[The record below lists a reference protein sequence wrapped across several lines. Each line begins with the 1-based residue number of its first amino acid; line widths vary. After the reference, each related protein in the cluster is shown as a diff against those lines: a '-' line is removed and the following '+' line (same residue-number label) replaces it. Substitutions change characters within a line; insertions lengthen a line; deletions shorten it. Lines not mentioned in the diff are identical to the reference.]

1 MAYVPRKKKF
11 QLHGKLIG
19 IVMLIIAIL
28 AMCTYTYVTQ
38 NQKEQEIFTI
48 CGWNEKRTQE
58 RLKGSFTDTYRVSDY
73 LYYGESLA
81 LYQND
86 YVLGGSDD
94 MSRKSVE
101 LVNLCNEEA
110 ITYTMESSLDRQ
122 IDTSELEPG
131 FYALYVNDNL
141 VKKRLVFDEV
151 LHTDVFTT
159 VRREGKVKEITL
171 LADHKMLPE
180 ENQLDKNYLFLQVEE
195 KEPKEDYV
203 DIFIDP
209 YGNHINAN
217 GVVETGGQGNGLK
230 EYEQAYD
237 AAVLLKE
244 KLEALGL
251 RVAISKEKQEEI
263 ISYYGENGRMEKA
276 YVSCARYYIDLG
288 MNSATST
295 GYRGMEFYH
304 SNYASET
311 LANAIMYAMKKNTAL
326 EPSNMYTWI
335 ERSEGVTNS
344 ALCEGIDGNKIY
356 DALPSLRESG
366 GLGTGAASF
375 NGTAQENASF
385 AKENR
390 QGMNALSLNLLYL
403 TNSEDVAIWKEN
415 KDTIIN
421 ELANAFARGIRV
433 IE

>member
-11 QLHGKLIG
+11 QIDAKLIG

-28 AMCTYTYVTQ
+28 AVCTYTYVTQ
-38 NQKEQEIFTI
+38 KQKEQEIFTI

-58 RLKGSFTDTYRVSDY
+58 KLKESFTDTYHVSDY

-86 YVLGGSDD
+86 YVLDGSDD

-151 LHTDVFTT
+151 LHSDVLTT

-203 DIFIDP
+203 DVFIDP
-209 YGNHINAN
+209 YGNHMNAS
-217 GVVETGGQGNGLK
+217 GVVEAGGQGNGLK

-237 AAVLLKE
+237 AAVLLQE

-251 RVAISKEKQEEI
+251 RVAISKEKQDEI
-263 ISYYGENGRMEKA
+263 ISYYGENSRMEKA
-276 YVSCARYYIDLG
+276 YASHARYYIELG

-295 GYRGMEFYH
+295 SYRGMEFYH

-311 LANAIMYAMKKNTAL
+311 LANAIMYAMKKNTSL

-344 ALCEGIDGNKIY
+344 ALSEGIDGNKIY
-356 DALPSLRESG
+356 DVLPSLRESG

-375 NGTAQENASF
+375 SVTAQENASF

-390 QGMNALSLNLLYL
+390 QGMNALSFNLLYL

>member
-19 IVMLIIAIL
+19 IGMLIIAIL
-28 AMCTYTYVTQ
+28 AVCTYTYVTQ

-58 RLKGSFTDTYRVSDY
+58 RLKGSFTDTYSVSDY

-86 YVLGGSDD
+86 YVLDGSDD

-151 LHTDVFTT
+151 LHSDVLTT

-209 YGNHINAN
+209 YGNHMNVN

-251 RVAISKEKQEEI
+251 HVAISKEKQDEI
-263 ISYYGENGRMEKA
+263 ISYYGENSRMEKA
-276 YVSCARYYIDLG
+276 YASHARYYIELG
-288 MNSATST
+288 MNSTTST

-311 LANAIMYAMKKNTAL
+311 LANAIMYAMKKNTPL

-344 ALCEGIDGNKIY
+344 ALSEGIDGNKIY

-375 NGTAQENASF
+375 SVIAQENASF

-390 QGMNALSLNLLYL
+390 QGMNALSFNLLYL

-415 KDTIIN
+415 KETIIN